1 MAEIADR
8 PQAIVGADTADEVAD
23 VIEVV
28 LEGGPA
34 TFPAELRS
42 HHVSRSQEKMKIRHY
57 GGYEHF
63 ERVATAD
70 HDDAPVVFR
79 WIGRTRIA
87 E

>member
-8 PQAIVGADTADEVAD
+8 PQSIAGADTADELAD
-23 VIEVV
+23 VIDVV

-34 TFPAELRS
+34 TFPAEWRS
-42 HHVSRSQEKMKIRHY
+42 HRVPRDQEKMKIRHY

-63 ERVATAD
+63 ERVATPD
-70 HDDAPVVFR
+70 RDDAPVVFR